1 MVDII
6 ILYAIQQQQLQ
17 KTYGELNALLT
28 LHYDP
33 MKGRLDEKYTEL
45 DKLIERFIDSLGN
58 LIG

>member
-1 MVDII
+1 MTD

-17 KTYGELNALLT
+17 KTYGELKALLA

-33 MKGRLDEKYTEL
+33 MKESTEKYRELDE
-45 DKLIERFIDSLGN
+45 LIHNTIDNLGN

>member
-1 MVDII
+1 MTD

-17 KTYGELNALLT
+17 KTYGELNALLA

-33 MKGRLDEKYTEL
+33 MKGQFDTRYVEL
-45 DKLIERFIDSLGN
+45 DDLIERFIKNLGN